1 MNADENRV
9 HRSNYSTLIL
19 MTLLEHL
26 DPAVPEAVILLDF
39 SVPRV
44 NWFLFGLKLDGI
56 RGLSLAIM
64 RS

>member
-1 MNADENRV
+1 MQMKTEFTDGTIQFL
-9 HRSNYSTLIL
+9 TLMI
-19 MTLLEHL
+19 LLEHL
-26 DPAVPEAVILLDF
+26 DLAVPEAIILLDF

-44 NWFLFGLKLDGI
+44 NWFPLGLKLYGI

>member
-1 MNADENRV
+1 MQMKTELTDRTIQ
-9 HRSNYSTLIL
+9 SLTLMI
-19 MTLLEHL
+19 LLERL
-26 DPAVPEAVILLDF
+26 DPAVPEAIILLDF

-44 NWFLFGLKLDGI
+44 NLFPFGLKLDGI